1 MKVQKFL
8 HAAFRHFG
16 DKHVWMTGVGPILE
30 KMDGS
35 DDSFEAALQELCTYM
50 CGPDG
55 KTGVDAVDLYTLS
68 DGQRHPEGTYELTLD
83 GKLLLD
89 ADGKP
94 RKIPRKKSR
103 WMPRGSALI
112 MQTSHGS
119 SKKKKSFM
127 ASAPLEKDNA
137 FPLSRVVVWYSK

>member
-35 DDSFEAALQELCTYM
+35 DDSFEAALQKLCTYM

-94 RKIPRKKSR
+94 RKIPR
-103 WMPRGSALI
+103 
-112 MQTSHGS
+112 
-119 SKKKKSFM
+119 
-127 ASAPLEKDNA
+127 
-137 FPLSRVVVWYSK
+137 

>member
-1 MKVQKFL
+1 MTEVVL
-8 HAAFRHFG
+8 STG
-16 DKHVWMTGVGPILE
+16 LSNDKRETGMSGRPPCSRWSRGCLPCVLQGRENLQPVEPILE

-55 KTGVDAVDLYTLS
+55 KTGVDAVTLNTLS

-94 RKIPRKKSR
+94 RKIPR
-103 WMPRGSALI
+103 
-112 MQTSHGS
+112 
-119 SKKKKSFM
+119 
-127 ASAPLEKDNA
+127 
-137 FPLSRVVVWYSK
+137 